1 MAQTFLTLGALN
13 GLLAVALGA
22 LGAHS
27 VQHSV
32 SPQLYSAFETAVQ
45 YHGMHVPALLVVGLL
60 ALHHPSR
67 ILFWSG
73 VLFLA
78 GIFLFSGSLYLLAL
92 TQFKWLGPVTPVGGL
107 SLMGGWLT
115 LGLAAWRLPL
125 EPNRR

>member
-92 TQFKWLGPVTPVGGL
+92 TGVRQLGFITPLGGVAFIA
-107 SLMGGWLT
+107 GWL
-115 LGLAAWRLPL
+115 LLAHLLWRGLR
-125 EPNRR
+125 